1 MSLYIYIEIHIYIYI
16 HIYIIIYTHALKHYK
31 CLQCKVTRVNYD
43 NLTASSLESWLV
55 RGIITKMDLIQVTIV
70 KYYNFLTVHVY
81 KYNLYNLYKY
91 YIETHTIYTNLDSH
105 NTDTHEHTHT
115 HIYLYS
121 ILCTNICCIYNIC
134 AYMHTHTHRS

>member
-115 HIYLYS
+115 HIFIQYIMY
-121 ILCTNICCIYNIC
+121 
-134 AYMHTHTHRS
+134 